1 MGTMRIKD
9 LHKYATEAGVSVVPS
24 CCGSAYADLG
34 VFLLA
39 KKIKDDYG
47 ESVRSATCYCKGGG
61 TAVGASGGLT
71 KTRAAMGGIDK
82 AISKK
87 MADPFSL
94 GGFIPTV
101 DRNGIKVVDIEQGTG
116 KCTAKARS
124 EDKDTNMTEVSE
136 DKKLGVW
143 RAPYVHS
150 FFDTRVVRRS
160 NALMADLGNAPY
172 GTALNFMEYAMLP
185 PEQASAA
192 KRALKEGKEEEEDQL
207 KSEGRDFKDG
217 EGPSVEDF
225 DAWSGFF
232 LYAESASGNQVKCSF
247 VGADGYFE
255 TARIATEL
263 ALALKFSKDKL
274 AFKGGVLTPA
284 VCGGTT
290 LVNRLISSGV
300 KFKMGEWLEDSAL
313 APPEIA

>member
-1 MGTMRIKD
+1 MGACIWCKTDYIDISQEVPWSMQIKD
-9 LHKYATEAGVSVVPS
+9 T
-24 CCGSAYADLG
+24 
-34 VFLLA
+34 
-39 KKIKDDYG
+39 YG

-82 AISKK
+82 AISEK

-116 KCTAKARS
+116 KVTAKARA

-143 RAPYVHS
+143 RAPYQHS

-192 KRALKEGKEEEEDQL
+192 KRALKEGKEEKAKPMGQYGITLDEEEDQL

-263 ALALKFSKDKL
+263 ALAMKFSKDKL
-274 AFKGGVLTPA
+274 AYKGGVLTPA
-284 VCGGTT
+284 VAGGTV
-290 LVNRLISSGV
+290 LVDRLISSGV

>member
-1 MGTMRIKD
+1 MGMSGYSGYLMMEYLKRVTLKRRKADFTFAFAGRSVAKVAEMREREFAGTPWEDTPILSASFDDVVSIIDLVKSARVVVNCAGPYMLTEGEVLVDACIWCKTDYIDISQEIPWTMRIKD

-82 AISKK
+82 ATSKK
-87 MADPFSL
+87 MADLFSL
-94 GGFIPTV
+94 GGFIPTF

-116 KCTAKARS
+116 KCTAKARA

-160 NALMADLGNAPY
+160 NMLMADLSNQPY
-172 GTALNFMEYAMLP
+172 GSTLNFMEYAMLP
-185 PEQASAA
+185 WLAA
-192 KRALKEGKEEEEDQL
+192 R
-207 KSEGRDFKDG
+207 
-217 EGPSVEDF
+217 
-225 DAWSGFF
+225 
-232 LYAESASGNQVKCSF
+232 
-247 VGADGYFE
+247 
-255 TARIATEL
+255 
-263 ALALKFSKDKL
+263 FS
-274 AFKGGVLTPA
+274 
-284 VCGGTT
+284 
-290 LVNRLISSGV
+290 S
-300 KFKMGEWLEDSAL
+300 
-313 APPEIA
+313 